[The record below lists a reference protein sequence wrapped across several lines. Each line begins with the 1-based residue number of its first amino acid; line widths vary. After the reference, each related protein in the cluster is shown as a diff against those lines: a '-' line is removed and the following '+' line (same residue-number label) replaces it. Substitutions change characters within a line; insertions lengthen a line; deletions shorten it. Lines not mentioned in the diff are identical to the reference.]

1 MKRNIILALLGGAL
15 LFSSCDDLFNPA
27 IENFKTLDQ
36 MDTEPNFGRSFLMRG
51 YNLMPSYYQD
61 NDYATDDAVTN
72 DMGNGWLKMATGT
85 WTSNN
90 NPASRWNDSYAAILY
105 LNQFLENGQN
115 IDYVNDP
122 AVTELLRLRA
132 KGEAYGLRALHMY
145 LLLRS
150 HAGYTEDGEL
160 LGVPIINEFLESD
173 ADFNIPRSSFMQCV
187 QQALDDLE
195 LAEEYLPDDY
205 NNLPDGAEVPE
216 RYRSITTSWELYNIA
231 LGNNARQLFN
241 GIVAKS
247 IRSRLLLMAASPA
260 FQDASNT
267 VTWADAADAAAQ
279 AIDLKGGLSGLADFK
294 GGVSYYDDMDAINNF
309 SEGSNPKEMIWRNN
323 VSSNDDEGTYISES
337 NFYPPT
343 LFGKGRMNPTQ
354 NLVDA
359 FPMANGYPITEKAGG
374 YSEFNPFQGRDPRLA
389 TYIIYNGAQEGPSS
403 ITIYTGSK
411 TGTDDGL
418 NVLSTS
424 TRTGYY
430 MKKRLNMKVN
440 CNPASKSGQTHYD
453 PRIRFTE
460 ILLNYA
466 EAANEAWGPKG
477 KGTHAYSAYDVIKKI
492 RQRAGVGGTDDP
504 YLEACA
510 ADPLKMQQLIRNER
524 RLELCFEGFR
534 FWDLRRWKADLNET
548 ARGMDINGSAITP
561 IDVEKRAFKDYMYY
575 GPIPYSEILKY
586 SNLKQNKGW

>member
-1 MKRNIILALLGGAL
+1 MGGAL
-15 LFSSCDDLFNPA
+15 LFSSCDDLFSPA
-27 IENFKTLDQ
+27 KENFKTLDQ
-36 MDTEPNFGRSFLMRG
+36 IETEPDFGKSFLIQG
-51 YNLMPSYYQD
+51 YSRMPGYYQD

-72 DMGNGWLKMATGT
+72 DMDNGWLKMATGT

-90 NPASRWNDSYAAILY
+90 NPTSRWNDSYAAILY

-122 AVTELLRLRA
+122 AVTELLRMRT

-145 LLLRS
+145 LLLRA

-160 LGVPIINEFLESD
+160 MGVPIINEFLESD
-173 ADFNIPRSSFMQCV
+173 ADFNIPRSTFIQCV
-187 QQALDDLE
+187 QQALDDLK

-205 NNLPDGAEVPE
+205 NNISSNAEVPE
-216 RYRSITTSWELYNIA
+216 KYRSITTSWELYNRA
-231 LGNNARQLFN
+231 MGNDARQLLN
-241 GIVAKS
+241 GMIAKA
-247 IRSRLLLMAASPA
+247 IRSRLLLMAASSA
-260 FQDASNT
+260 FQNADNT
-267 VTWADAADAAAQ
+267 ITWADAADAAAQ
-279 AIDLKGGLSGLADFK
+279 VIDLKGGLDGLADN
-294 GGVSYYDDMDAINNF
+294 GVTYYTNTDEINNF
-309 SEGSNPKEMIWRNN
+309 AEGVNPKEMIWRNN
-323 VSSNDDEGTYISES
+323 VSKDHSDTES

-343 LFGKGRMNPTQ
+343 LFGSGRMNPTQ

-359 FPMANGYPITEKAGG
+359 FPMVNGYPITEGAGG
-374 YSEFNPFQGRDPRLA
+374 YSESNPYEGRDPRLA
-389 TYIIYNGAQEGPSS
+389 TYIIYNGAKEGPSNT
-403 ITIYTGSK
+403 TIYTGSK
-411 TGTDDGL
+411 AGTDDGL

-430 MKKRLNMKVN
+430 MKKRLIMSVN
-440 CNPASKSGQTHYD
+440 CNPASKNGQTHYD
-453 PRIRFTE
+453 PRIRVTE
-460 ILLNYA
+460 IFLNYA
-466 EAANEAWGPKG
+466 EAANEAWGPTG

-504 YLEACA
+504 YLEVCA

-548 ARGMDINGSAITP
+548 VRGVDINGSAITSV
-561 IDVEKRAFKDYMYY
+561 DVEKRAFKDYMYY

>member
-1 MKRNIILALLGGAL
+1 MKKNIILALLGGAL
-15 LFSSCDDLFNPA
+15 LFSSCDDLFSPA
-27 IENFKTLDQ
+27 KENFKTLDQ
-36 MDTEPNFGRSFLMRG
+36 IETEPDFGKSFLIQG
-51 YNLMPSYYQD
+51 YSRMPGYYQD

-72 DMGNGWLKMATGT
+72 DMDNGWLKMATGT

-90 NPASRWNDSYAAILY
+90 NPTSRWNDSYAAILY

-122 AVTELLRLRA
+122 AVTELLRMRT

-145 LLLRS
+145 LLLRA

-160 LGVPIINEFLESD
+160 MGVPIINEFLESD
-173 ADFNIPRSSFMQCV
+173 ADFNIPRSTFIQCV
-187 QQALDDLE
+187 QQALDDLK

-205 NNLPDGAEVPE
+205 NNISSNAEVPE
-216 RYRSITTSWELYNIA
+216 KYRSITTSWELYNRA
-231 LGNNARQLFN
+231 MGNDARQLLN
-241 GIVAKS
+241 GMIAKA
-247 IRSRLLLMAASPA
+247 IRSRLLLMAASSA
-260 FQDASNT
+260 FQNADNT
-267 VTWADAADAAAQ
+267 ITWADAADAAAQ
-279 AIDLKGGLSGLADFK
+279 VIDLKGGLDGLADN
-294 GGVSYYDDMDAINNF
+294 GVTYYTNTDEINNF
-309 SEGSNPKEMIWRNN
+309 AEGVNPKEMIWRNN
-323 VSSNDDEGTYISES
+323 VSKDHSDTES

-343 LFGKGRMNPTQ
+343 LFGSGRMNPTQ

-359 FPMANGYPITEKAGG
+359 FPMVNGYPITEGAGG
-374 YSEFNPFQGRDPRLA
+374 YSESNPYEGRDPRLA
-389 TYIIYNGAQEGPSS
+389 TYIIYNGAKEGPSNT
-403 ITIYTGSK
+403 TIYTGSK
-411 TGTDDGL
+411 AGTDDGL

-430 MKKRLNMKVN
+430 MKKRLIMSVN
-440 CNPASKSGQTHYD
+440 CNPASKNGQTHYD
-453 PRIRFTE
+453 PRIRVTE
-460 ILLNYA
+460 IFLNYA
-466 EAANEAWGPKG
+466 EAANEAWGPTG

-504 YLEACA
+504 YLEVCA

-548 ARGMDINGSAITP
+548 VRGVDINGSAITSV
-561 IDVEKRAFKDYMYY
+561 DVEKRAFKDYMYY

>member
-1 MKRNIILALLGGAL
+1 MKKNIILALLGGAL
-15 LFSSCDDLFNPA
+15 LFSSCDDLFSPA
-27 IENFKTLDQ
+27 KENFKTLDQ
-36 MDTEPNFGRSFLMRG
+36 IETEPDFGKSFLIQG
-51 YNLMPSYYQD
+51 YSRMPGYYQD

-72 DMGNGWLKMATGT
+72 DMDNGWLKMATGT

-90 NPASRWNDSYAAILY
+90 NPTSRWNDSYAAILY

-122 AVTELLRLRA
+122 AVTELLRMRT

-145 LLLRS
+145 LLLRA

-160 LGVPIINEFLESD
+160 MGVPIINEFLESD
-173 ADFNIPRSSFMQCV
+173 ADFNIPRSTFIQCV
-187 QQALDDLE
+187 QQALDDLK

-205 NNLPDGAEVPE
+205 NNISSNAEVPE
-216 RYRSITTSWELYNIA
+216 KYRSITTSWELYNRA
-231 LGNNARQLFN
+231 MGNDARQLLN
-241 GIVAKS
+241 GMIAKA
-247 IRSRLLLMAASPA
+247 IRSRLLLMAASSA
-260 FQDASNT
+260 FQNADNT
-267 VTWADAADAAAQ
+267 ITWADAADAAAQ
-279 AIDLKGGLSGLADFK
+279 VIDLKGGLDGLADN
-294 GGVSYYDDMDAINNF
+294 GVTYYTNTDEINNF
-309 SEGSNPKEMIWRNN
+309 AEGVNPKEMIWRNN
-323 VSSNDDEGTYISES
+323 VSKDHSDTES

-343 LFGKGRMNPTQ
+343 LFGSGRMNPTQ

-359 FPMANGYPITEKAGG
+359 FPMVNGYPITEGAGG
-374 YSEFNPFQGRDPRLA
+374 YSESNPYEGRDPRLA
-389 TYIIYNGAQEGPSS
+389 TYMIYNGAKEGPSTT
-403 ITIYTGSK
+403 TIYTGSK
-411 TGTDDGL
+411 AGTDDGL

-430 MKKRLNMKVN
+430 MKKRLIMSVN
-440 CNPASKSGQTHYD
+440 CNPASKNGQTHYD
-453 PRIRFTE
+453 PRIRVTE
-460 ILLNYA
+460 IFLNYA
-466 EAANEAWGPKG
+466 EAANEAWGPTG

-504 YLEACA
+504 YLEVCA

-548 ARGMDINGSAITP
+548 VRGVDINGSAITSV
-561 IDVEKRAFKDYMYY
+561 DVEKRAFKDYMYY

>member
-1 MKRNIILALLGGAL
+1 MKKNIILALLGGAL
-15 LFSSCDDLFNPA
+15 LFSSCDDLFSPA
-27 IENFKTLDQ
+27 KENFKTLDQ
-36 MDTEPNFGRSFLMRG
+36 IETEPDFGKSFLIQG
-51 YNLMPSYYQD
+51 YSRMPGYYQD

-72 DMGNGWLKMATGT
+72 DMDNGWLKMATGT

-90 NPASRWNDSYAAILY
+90 NPTSRWNDSYAAILY

-122 AVTELLRLRA
+122 AVTELLRMRT

-145 LLLRS
+145 LLLRA

-160 LGVPIINEFLESD
+160 MGVPIINEFLESD
-173 ADFNIPRSSFMQCV
+173 ADFNIPRSTFIQCV
-187 QQALDDLE
+187 QQALDDLK

-205 NNLPDGAEVPE
+205 NNISSNAEVPE
-216 RYRSITTSWELYNIA
+216 KYRSITTSWELYNRA
-231 LGNNARQLFN
+231 MGNDARQLLN
-241 GIVAKS
+241 GMIAKA
-247 IRSRLLLMAASPA
+247 IRSRLLLMAASSA
-260 FQDASNT
+260 FQNADNT
-267 VTWADAADAAAQ
+267 ITWADAADAAAQ
-279 AIDLKGGLSGLADFK
+279 VIDLKGGLDGLADN
-294 GGVSYYDDMDAINNF
+294 GVTYYTNTDEINNF
-309 SEGSNPKEMIWRNN
+309 AEGVNPKEMIWRNN
-323 VSSNDDEGTYISES
+323 VSKDHSDTES

-343 LFGKGRMNPTQ
+343 LFGSGRMNPTQ

-359 FPMANGYPITEKAGG
+359 FPMVNGYPITEGAGG
-374 YSEFNPFQGRDPRLA
+374 YSESNPYEGRDPRLA
-389 TYIIYNGAQEGPSS
+389 TYIIYNGAKEGPSNT
-403 ITIYTGSK
+403 TIYTGSK
-411 TGTDDGL
+411 AGTDDGL

-430 MKKRLNMKVN
+430 MKKRLIMSVN
-440 CNPASKSGQTHYD
+440 CNPASKNGQTHYD
-453 PRIRFTE
+453 PRIRVTE
-460 ILLNYA
+460 IFLNYA
-466 EAANEAWGPKG
+466 KAANEAWEPTG

-504 YLEACA
+504 YLEVCA

-548 ARGMDINGSAITP
+548 VRGVDINGSAITSV
-561 IDVEKRAFKDYMYY
+561 DVEKRAFKDYMYY

>member
-1 MKRNIILALLGGAL
+1 MKKNIILALLGGAL
-15 LFSSCDDLFNPA
+15 LFSSCDDLFSPA
-27 IENFKTLDQ
+27 KENFKTLDQ
-36 MDTEPNFGRSFLMRG
+36 IETEPDFGKSFLIQG
-51 YNLMPSYYQD
+51 YSRMPGYYQD

-72 DMGNGWLKMATGT
+72 DMDNGWLKMTTGT

-90 NPASRWNDSYAAILY
+90 NPTSRWNDSYAAILY

-122 AVTELLRLRA
+122 AVTELLRMRT

-145 LLLRS
+145 LLLRA

-160 LGVPIINEFLESD
+160 MGVPIINEFLESD
-173 ADFNIPRSSFMQCV
+173 ADFNIPRSTFIQCV
-187 QQALDDLE
+187 QQALDDLK

-205 NNLPDGAEVPE
+205 NNISSNAEVPE
-216 RYRSITTSWELYNIA
+216 KYRSITTSWELYNRA
-231 LGNNARQLFN
+231 MGNDARQLLN
-241 GIVAKS
+241 GMIAKA
-247 IRSRLLLMAASPA
+247 IRSRLLLMAASSA
-260 FQDASNT
+260 FQNADNT
-267 VTWADAADAAAQ
+267 ITWADAADAAAQ
-279 AIDLKGGLSGLADFK
+279 VIDLKGGLDGLADN
-294 GGVSYYDDMDAINNF
+294 GVTYYTNTDEINNF
-309 SEGSNPKEMIWRNN
+309 AEGVNPKEMIWRNN
-323 VSSNDDEGTYISES
+323 VSKDHSDTES

-343 LFGKGRMNPTQ
+343 LFGSGRMNPTQ

-359 FPMANGYPITEKAGG
+359 FPMVNGYPITEGAGG
-374 YSEFNPFQGRDPRLA
+374 YSESNPYEGRDPRLA
-389 TYIIYNGAQEGPSS
+389 TYIIYNGAKEGPSNT
-403 ITIYTGSK
+403 TIYTGSK
-411 TGTDDGL
+411 AGTDDGL

-430 MKKRLNMKVN
+430 MKKRLIMSVN
-440 CNPASKSGQTHYD
+440 CNPASKNGQTHYD
-453 PRIRFTE
+453 PRIRVTE
-460 ILLNYA
+460 IFLNYA
-466 EAANEAWGPKG
+466 EAANEAWGPTG

-504 YLEACA
+504 YLEVCA

-548 ARGMDINGSAITP
+548 VRGVDINGSAITSV
-561 IDVEKRAFKDYMYY
+561 DVEKRAFKDYMYY

>member
-1 MKRNIILALLGGAL
+1 MKKNIILALLGGAL
-15 LFSSCDDLFNPA
+15 LFSSCDDLFSPA
-27 IENFKTLDQ
+27 KENFKTLDQ
-36 MDTEPNFGRSFLMRG
+36 IETEPDFGKSFLIQG
-51 YNLMPSYYQD
+51 YSRVPGYYQD

-72 DMGNGWLKMATGT
+72 DMDNGWLKMATGT

-90 NPASRWNDSYAAILY
+90 NPTSRWNDSYAAILY

-122 AVTELLRLRA
+122 AVTELLRMRT

-145 LLLRS
+145 LLLRA

-160 LGVPIINEFLESD
+160 MGVPIINEFLESD
-173 ADFNIPRSSFMQCV
+173 ADFNIPRSTFIQCV
-187 QQALDDLE
+187 QQALDDLK

-205 NNLPDGAEVPE
+205 NNISSNAEVPE
-216 RYRSITTSWELYNIA
+216 KYRSITTSWELYNRA
-231 LGNNARQLFN
+231 MGNDARQLLN
-241 GIVAKS
+241 GMIAKA
-247 IRSRLLLMAASPA
+247 IRSRLLLMAASSA
-260 FQDASNT
+260 FQNADNT
-267 VTWADAADAAAQ
+267 ITWADAADAAAQ
-279 AIDLKGGLSGLADFK
+279 VIDLKGGLDGLADN
-294 GGVSYYDDMDAINNF
+294 GVTYYTNTDEINNF
-309 SEGSNPKEMIWRNN
+309 AEGVNPKEMIWRNN
-323 VSSNDDEGTYISES
+323 VSKDHSDTES

-343 LFGKGRMNPTQ
+343 LFGSGRMNPTQ

-359 FPMANGYPITEKAGG
+359 FPMVNGYPITEGAGG
-374 YSEFNPFQGRDPRLA
+374 YSESNPYEGRDPRLA
-389 TYIIYNGAQEGPSS
+389 TYIIYNGAKEGPSNT
-403 ITIYTGSK
+403 TIYTGSK
-411 TGTDDGL
+411 AGTDDGL

-430 MKKRLNMKVN
+430 MKKRLIMSVN
-440 CNPASKSGQTHYD
+440 CNPASKNGQTHYD
-453 PRIRFTE
+453 PRIRVTE
-460 ILLNYA
+460 IFLNYA
-466 EAANEAWGPKG
+466 EAANEAWGPTG

-504 YLEACA
+504 YLEVCA

-548 ARGMDINGSAITP
+548 VRGVDINGSAITSV
-561 IDVEKRAFKDYMYY
+561 DVEKRAFKDYMYY

>member
-1 MKRNIILALLGGAL
+1 MKRNIILALLGGTL

-51 YNLMPSYYQD
+51 YNLMPGYYQD

-72 DMGNGWLKMATGT
+72 DMDNGWLKMATGT

-105 LNQFLENGQN
+105 LNQFLEKGQE

-195 LAEEYLPDDY
+195 LAEECLPDDY

-359 FPMANGYPITEKAGG
+359 FPMANGYPITEGAGG
-374 YSEFNPFQGRDPRLA
+374 YSESNPFQDRDPRLA

-477 KGTHAYSAYDVIKKI
+477 KGTHSYSAYDVIKKI

-510 ADPLKMQQLIRNER
+510 ADPSKMQQLIRNER

-548 ARGMDINGSAITP
+548 ARGVDINGSAITP
-561 IDVEKRAFKDYMYY
+561 VDVEKRAFKDYMYY

>member
-1 MKRNIILALLGGAL
+1 MKKNIILALLGGAL
-15 LFSSCDDLFNPA
+15 LFSSCDDLFSPA
-27 IENFKTLDQ
+27 KENFKTLDQ
-36 MDTEPNFGRSFLMRG
+36 IETEPDFGKSFLIQG
-51 YNLMPSYYQD
+51 YSRMPGYYQD

-72 DMGNGWLKMATGT
+72 DMDNGWLKMATGT

-90 NPASRWNDSYAAILY
+90 NPTSRWNDSYAAILY

-122 AVTELLRLRA
+122 AVTELLRMRT

-145 LLLRS
+145 LLLRA

-160 LGVPIINEFLESD
+160 MGVPIINEFLESD
-173 ADFNIPRSSFMQCV
+173 ADFNIPRSTFIQCV
-187 QQALDDLE
+187 QQALDDLK

-205 NNLPDGAEVPE
+205 NNISSNAEVPE
-216 RYRSITTSWELYNIA
+216 KYRSITTSWELYNRA
-231 LGNNARQLFN
+231 MGNDARQLLN
-241 GIVAKS
+241 GMIAKA
-247 IRSRLLLMAASPA
+247 IRSRLLLMAASSA
-260 FQDASNT
+260 FQNADNT
-267 VTWADAADAAAQ
+267 ITWADAADAAAQ
-279 AIDLKGGLSGLADFK
+279 VIDLKGGLDGLADN
-294 GGVSYYDDMDAINNF
+294 GVTYYTNTDEINNF
-309 SEGSNPKEMIWRNN
+309 AEGVNPKEMIWRNN
-323 VSSNDDEGTYISES
+323 VSKDHSDTES

-343 LFGKGRMNPTQ
+343 LFGSGRMNPTQ

-359 FPMANGYPITEKAGG
+359 FPMVNGYPITEGAGG
-374 YSEFNPFQGRDPRLA
+374 YSESNPYEGRDPRLA
-389 TYIIYNGAQEGPSS
+389 TYIIYNGAKEGPSNT
-403 ITIYTGSK
+403 TIYTGSK
-411 TGTDDGL
+411 AGTDDGL

-430 MKKRLNMKVN
+430 MKKRLIMSVN
-440 CNPASKSGQTHYD
+440 CNPASKNGQTHYD
-453 PRIRFTE
+453 PRIRVTE
-460 ILLNYA
+460 IFLNYA
-466 EAANEAWGPKG
+466 EAANEAWGPTG

-504 YLEACA
+504 YLEVCA

-548 ARGMDINGSAITP
+548 VRGVDINGSAITSV
-561 IDVEKRAFKDYMYY
+561 DVEKRAFKDYMYY
-575 GPIPYSEILKY
+575 GSIPYSEILKY

>member
-1 MKRNIILALLGGAL
+1 MKKNIILTLLGGAL
-15 LFSSCDDLFNPA
+15 LFSSCDDLFSPA
-27 IENFKTLDQ
+27 KENFKTLDQ
-36 MDTEPNFGRSFLMRG
+36 IETEPDFGKSFLIQG
-51 YNLMPSYYQD
+51 YNRMPGYYQD

-72 DMGNGWLKMATGT
+72 DMNNGWLKMATGT

-90 NPASRWNDSYAAILY
+90 NPTSRWNDSYSAILY

-122 AVTELLRLRA
+122 AVTELLRMRT

-145 LLLRS
+145 LLLRA

-160 LGVPIINEFLESD
+160 MGVPIINEFLESD
-173 ADFNIPRSSFMQCV
+173 ADFNIPRSTFIKCV
-187 QQALDDLE
+187 QQALDDLK

-205 NNLPDGAEVPE
+205 NNISSNAEVPE
-216 RYRSITTSWELYNIA
+216 KYRSITTSWELYNRA
-231 LGNNARQLFN
+231 MGNDARQLLN
-241 GIVAKS
+241 GMIAKA

-260 FQDASNT
+260 FQNASNT

-279 AIDLKGGLSGLADFK
+279 AIDLKGGLDGLADN
-294 GGVSYYDDMDAINNF
+294 GVTYYTNTDEINNF
-309 SEGSNPKEMIWRNN
+309 AEGVNPKEMIWRNN
-323 VSSNDDEGTYISES
+323 VSKDHSDTES

-343 LFGKGRMNPTQ
+343 LFGSGRMNPTQ

-359 FPMANGYPITEKAGG
+359 FPMANGYPITEGAGG
-374 YSEFNPFQGRDPRLA
+374 YSESNPYEGRDPRLA
-389 TYIIYNGAQEGPSS
+389 TYIIYNGAKEGPSNT
-403 ITIYTGSK
+403 TIYTGSK
-411 TGTDDGL
+411 AGTDDGL

-430 MKKRLNMKVN
+430 MKKRLIMSVN
-440 CNPASKSGQTHYD
+440 CNPASKNGQTHYD
-453 PRIRFTE
+453 PRIRVTE
-460 ILLNYA
+460 IFLNYA
-466 EAANEAWGPKG
+466 EAANEAWGPTG

-510 ADPLKMQQLIRNER
+510 ADPSKMQQLIRNER

-548 ARGMDINGSAITP
+548 ARGVDINGSAITP
-561 IDVEKRAFKDYMYY
+561 VDVEKRAFKDYMYY

>member
-1 MKRNIILALLGGAL
+1 MKKNIILALLGGAL
-15 LFSSCDDLFNPA
+15 LFSSCDDLFSPA
-27 IENFKTLDQ
+27 KENFKTLDQ
-36 MDTEPNFGRSFLMRG
+36 IETEPDFGKSFLIQG
-51 YNLMPSYYQD
+51 YSRMPGYYQD

-72 DMGNGWLKMATGT
+72 DMDNGWLKMATGT

-90 NPASRWNDSYAAILY
+90 NPTSRWNDSYAAILY

-122 AVTELLRLRA
+122 AVTELLRMRT

-145 LLLRS
+145 LLLRA

-160 LGVPIINEFLESD
+160 MGVPIINEFLESD
-173 ADFNIPRSSFMQCV
+173 ADFNIPRSTFIQCV
-187 QQALDDLE
+187 QQALDDLK

-205 NNLPDGAEVPE
+205 NNISSNAEVPE
-216 RYRSITTSWELYNIA
+216 KYRSITTSWELYNRA
-231 LGNNARQLFN
+231 MGNDARQLLN
-241 GIVAKS
+241 GMIAKA
-247 IRSRLLLMAASPA
+247 IRSRLLLMAASSA
-260 FQDASNT
+260 FQNADNT
-267 VTWADAADAAAQ
+267 ITWADAADAAAQ
-279 AIDLKGGLSGLADFK
+279 VIDLKGGLDGLADN
-294 GGVSYYDDMDAINNF
+294 GVTYYTNTDEINNF
-309 SEGSNPKEMIWRNN
+309 AEGVNPKEMIWRNN
-323 VSSNDDEGTYISES
+323 VSKDHSDTES

-343 LFGKGRMNPTQ
+343 LFGSGRMNPTQ

-359 FPMANGYPITEKAGG
+359 FPMVNGYPITEGAGG
-374 YSEFNPFQGRDPRLA
+374 YNESNPYEGRDPRLA
-389 TYIIYNGAQEGPSS
+389 TYIIYNGAKEGPSNT
-403 ITIYTGSK
+403 TIYTGSK
-411 TGTDDGL
+411 AGTDDGL

-430 MKKRLNMKVN
+430 MKKRLIMSVN
-440 CNPASKSGQTHYD
+440 CNPASKNGQTHYD
-453 PRIRFTE
+453 PRIRVTE
-460 ILLNYA
+460 IFLNYA
-466 EAANEAWGPKG
+466 EAANEAWGPTG

-504 YLEACA
+504 YLEVCA

-548 ARGMDINGSAITP
+548 VRGVDINGSAITSV
-561 IDVEKRAFKDYMYY
+561 DVEKRAFKDYMYY
-575 GPIPYSEILKY
+575 GSIPYSEILKY

>member
-1 MKRNIILALLGGAL
+1 MKKNIILALLGGAL
-15 LFSSCDDLFNPA
+15 LFSSCDDLFSPA
-27 IENFKTLDQ
+27 KENFKTLDQ
-36 MDTEPNFGRSFLMRG
+36 IETEPDFGKSFLIQG
-51 YNLMPSYYQD
+51 YSRMPGYYQD

-72 DMGNGWLKMATGT
+72 DMDNGWLKMATGT

-90 NPASRWNDSYAAILY
+90 NVTSRWNDSYAAILY

-122 AVTELLRLRA
+122 AVTELLRMRT

-145 LLLRS
+145 LLLRA

-160 LGVPIINEFLESD
+160 MGVPIINEFLESD
-173 ADFNIPRSSFMQCV
+173 ADFNIPRSTFIQCV
-187 QQALDDLE
+187 QQALDDLK

-205 NNLPDGAEVPE
+205 NNISSNAEVPE
-216 RYRSITTSWELYNIA
+216 KYRSITTSWELYNRA
-231 LGNNARQLFN
+231 MGNDARQLLN
-241 GIVAKS
+241 GMIAKA
-247 IRSRLLLMAASPA
+247 IRSRLLLMAASSA
-260 FQDASNT
+260 FQNADNT
-267 VTWADAADAAAQ
+267 ITWADAADAAAQ
-279 AIDLKGGLSGLADFK
+279 VIDLKGGLDGLADN
-294 GGVSYYDDMDAINNF
+294 GVTYYTNTDEINNF
-309 SEGSNPKEMIWRNN
+309 AEGVNPKEMIWRNN
-323 VSSNDDEGTYISES
+323 VSKDHSDTES

-343 LFGKGRMNPTQ
+343 LFGSGRMNPTQ

-359 FPMANGYPITEKAGG
+359 FPMVNGYPITEGAGG
-374 YSEFNPFQGRDPRLA
+374 YSESNPYEGRDPRLA
-389 TYIIYNGAQEGPSS
+389 TYIIYNGAKEGPSNT
-403 ITIYTGSK
+403 TIYTGSK
-411 TGTDDGL
+411 AGTDDGL

-430 MKKRLNMKVN
+430 MKKRLIMSVN
-440 CNPASKSGQTHYD
+440 CNPASKNGQTHYD
-453 PRIRFTE
+453 PRIRVTE
-460 ILLNYA
+460 IFLNYA
-466 EAANEAWGPKG
+466 EAANEAWGPTG

-504 YLEACA
+504 YLEVCA

-548 ARGMDINGSAITP
+548 VRGVDINGSAITSV
-561 IDVEKRAFKDYMYY
+561 DVEKRAFKDYMYY

>member
-1 MKRNIILALLGGAL
+1 MKKNIILALLGGAL
-15 LFSSCDDLFNPA
+15 LFSSCDDLFSPA
-27 IENFKTLDQ
+27 KENFKTLDQ
-36 MDTEPNFGRSFLMRG
+36 IETEPDFGKSFLIQG
-51 YNLMPSYYQD
+51 YSRMPGYYQD

-72 DMGNGWLKMATGT
+72 DMDNGWLKMATGT

-90 NPASRWNDSYAAILY
+90 NPTSRWNDSYAAILY

-122 AVTELLRLRA
+122 AVTELLRMRT

-145 LLLRS
+145 LLLRA

-160 LGVPIINEFLESD
+160 MGVPIINEFLESD
-173 ADFNIPRSSFMQCV
+173 ADFNIPRSTFIQCV
-187 QQALDDLE
+187 QQALDDLK

-205 NNLPDGAEVPE
+205 SNISSNAEVPE
-216 RYRSITTSWELYNIA
+216 KYRSITTSWELYNRA
-231 LGNNARQLFN
+231 MGNDARQLLN
-241 GIVAKS
+241 GMIAKA
-247 IRSRLLLMAASPA
+247 IRSRLLLMAASSA
-260 FQDASNT
+260 FQNADNT
-267 VTWADAADAAAQ
+267 ITWADAADAAAQ
-279 AIDLKGGLSGLADFK
+279 VIDLKGGLDGLADN
-294 GGVSYYDDMDAINNF
+294 GVTYYTNTDEINNF
-309 SEGSNPKEMIWRNN
+309 AEGVNPKEMIWRNN
-323 VSSNDDEGTYISES
+323 VSKDHSDTES

-343 LFGKGRMNPTQ
+343 LFGSGRMNPTQ

-359 FPMANGYPITEKAGG
+359 FPMVNGYPITEGAGG
-374 YSEFNPFQGRDPRLA
+374 YSESNPYEGRDPRLA
-389 TYIIYNGAQEGPSS
+389 TYIIYNGAKEGPSNT
-403 ITIYTGSK
+403 TIYTGSK
-411 TGTDDGL
+411 AGTDDGL

-430 MKKRLNMKVN
+430 MKKRLIMSVN
-440 CNPASKSGQTHYD
+440 CNPASKNGQTHYD
-453 PRIRFTE
+453 PRIRVTE
-460 ILLNYA
+460 IFLNYA
-466 EAANEAWGPKG
+466 EAANEAWGPTG

-504 YLEACA
+504 YLEVCA

-548 ARGMDINGSAITP
+548 VRGVDINGSAITSV
-561 IDVEKRAFKDYMYY
+561 DVEKRAFKDYMYY

>member
-1 MKRNIILALLGGAL
+1 MKKNIILALLGGAL
-15 LFSSCDDLFNPA
+15 LFSSCDDLFSPA
-27 IENFKTLDQ
+27 KENFKTLDQ
-36 MDTEPNFGRSFLMRG
+36 IETEPDFGKSFLIQG
-51 YNLMPSYYQD
+51 YSRMPGYYQD

-72 DMGNGWLKMATGT
+72 DMDNGWLKMATGT

-90 NPASRWNDSYAAILY
+90 NPTSRWNDSYAAILY

-122 AVTELLRLRA
+122 AVTELLRMRT

-145 LLLRS
+145 LLLRA

-160 LGVPIINEFLESD
+160 MGVPIINEFLESD
-173 ADFNIPRSSFMQCV
+173 ADFNIPRSTFIQCV
-187 QQALDDLE
+187 QQALDDLK

-205 NNLPDGAEVPE
+205 NNISSNAEVPE
-216 RYRSITTSWELYNIA
+216 KYRSITTSWELYNRA
-231 LGNNARQLFN
+231 MGNDARQLLN
-241 GIVAKS
+241 GMIAKA
-247 IRSRLLLMAASPA
+247 IRSRLLLMAASSA
-260 FQDASNT
+260 FQNADNT
-267 VTWADAADAAAQ
+267 ITWADAADAAAQ
-279 AIDLKGGLSGLADFK
+279 VIDLKGGLDGLADN
-294 GGVSYYDDMDAINNF
+294 GVTYYTNTDEINNF
-309 SEGSNPKEMIWRNN
+309 AEGVNPKEMIWRNN
-323 VSSNDDEGTYISES
+323 VSKDHSDTES

-343 LFGKGRMNPTQ
+343 LFGSGRMNPTQ

-359 FPMANGYPITEKAGG
+359 FPMVNGYPITEGAGG
-374 YSEFNPFQGRDPRLA
+374 YSESNPYEGRDPRLA
-389 TYIIYNGAQEGPSS
+389 TYIIYNGAKEGPSNT
-403 ITIYTGSK
+403 TIYTGSK
-411 TGTDDGL
+411 AGTDDGL

-430 MKKRLNMKVN
+430 MKKRLIMSVN
-440 CNPASKSGQTHYD
+440 CNPASKNGQTHYD
-453 PRIRFTE
+453 PRIRVTE
-460 ILLNYA
+460 IFLNYA
-466 EAANEAWGPKG
+466 EAANEAWGPTG

-504 YLEACA
+504 YLEVCA

-548 ARGMDINGSAITP
+548 VRGVDINGSAITSV
-561 IDVEKRAFKDYMYY
+561 DVEKRAFKDYMYY

-586 SNLKQNKGW
+586 INLKQNKGW

>member
-1 MKRNIILALLGGAL
+1 MKKNIILTLLGGAL
-15 LFSSCDDLFNPA
+15 LFSSCDDLFSPA
-27 IENFKTLDQ
+27 KENFKTLDQ
-36 MDTEPNFGRSFLMRG
+36 IETEPDFGKSFLIQG
-51 YNLMPSYYQD
+51 YNRMPGYYQD

-72 DMGNGWLKMATGT
+72 DMNNGWLKMATGT

-90 NPASRWNDSYAAILY
+90 NPTSRWNDSYSAILY

-122 AVTELLRLRA
+122 AVTELLRMRT

-145 LLLRS
+145 LLLRA

-160 LGVPIINEFLESD
+160 MGVPIINEFLESD
-173 ADFNIPRSSFMQCV
+173 ADFNIPRSTFINCV
-187 QQALDDLE
+187 QQALDDLK

-205 NNLPDGAEVPE
+205 NNISSNAEVPE
-216 RYRSITTSWELYNIA
+216 KYRSITTSWELYNRA
-231 LGNNARQLFN
+231 MGNDARQLLN
-241 GIVAKS
+241 GMIAKA

-260 FQDASNT
+260 FQNASNT

-279 AIDLKGGLSGLADFK
+279 AIDLKGGLDGLADN
-294 GGVSYYDDMDAINNF
+294 GVTYYTNTDEINNF
-309 SEGSNPKEMIWRNN
+309 AEGVNPKEMIWRNN
-323 VSSNDDEGTYISES
+323 VSKDHSDTES

-343 LFGKGRMNPTQ
+343 LFGSGRMNPTQ

-359 FPMANGYPITEKAGG
+359 FPMANGYPITEGAGG
-374 YSEFNPFQGRDPRLA
+374 YSESNPYEGRDPRLA
-389 TYIIYNGAQEGPSS
+389 TYIIYNGAKEGPSNT
-403 ITIYTGSK
+403 TIYTGSK
-411 TGTDDGL
+411 AGTDDGL

-430 MKKRLNMKVN
+430 MKKRLIMSVN
-440 CNPASKSGQTHYD
+440 CNPASKNGQTHYD
-453 PRIRFTE
+453 PRIRVTE

-466 EAANEAWGPKG
+466 EAANEAWGPTG

-510 ADPLKMQQLIRNER
+510 ADPSKMQQLIRNER

-548 ARGMDINGSAITP
+548 ARGVDINGSAITP
-561 IDVEKRAFKDYMYY
+561 VDVEKRAFKDYMYY

>member
-1 MKRNIILALLGGAL
+1 MKKNIILALLGGAL
-15 LFSSCDDLFNPA
+15 LFSSCDDLFSPA
-27 IENFKTLDQ
+27 KENFKTLDQ
-36 MDTEPNFGRSFLMRG
+36 IETEPDFGKSFLIQG
-51 YNLMPSYYQD
+51 YSRMPGYYQD

-72 DMGNGWLKMATGT
+72 DMDNGWLKMATGT

-90 NPASRWNDSYAAILY
+90 NPTSRWNDSYAAILY

-122 AVTELLRLRA
+122 AVTELLRMRT

-145 LLLRS
+145 LLLRA

-160 LGVPIINEFLESD
+160 MGVPIINEFLESD
-173 ADFNIPRSSFMQCV
+173 ADFNIPRSTFIQCV
-187 QQALDDLE
+187 QQALDDLK

-205 NNLPDGAEVPE
+205 NNISSNAEVPE
-216 RYRSITTSWELYNIA
+216 KYRSITTSWELYNRA
-231 LGNNARQLFN
+231 MGNDARQLLN
-241 GIVAKS
+241 GMIAKA
-247 IRSRLLLMAASPA
+247 IRSRLLLMAASSA
-260 FQDASNT
+260 FQNADNT
-267 VTWADAADAAAQ
+267 ITWADAADAAAQ
-279 AIDLKGGLSGLADFK
+279 VIDLKGGLDGLADN
-294 GGVSYYDDMDAINNF
+294 GVTYYTNTDEINNF
-309 SEGSNPKEMIWRNN
+309 AEGVNPKEMIWRNN
-323 VSSNDDEGTYISES
+323 VSKDHSDTES

-343 LFGKGRMNPTQ
+343 LFGSGRMNPTQ

-359 FPMANGYPITEKAGG
+359 FPMVNGYPITEGAGG
-374 YSEFNPFQGRDPRLA
+374 YSESNPYEGRDPRLA
-389 TYIIYNGAQEGPSS
+389 TYIIYNGAKEGPSNT
-403 ITIYTGSK
+403 TIYTGSK
-411 TGTDDGL
+411 AGTDDGL

-430 MKKRLNMKVN
+430 MKKRLIMSVN
-440 CNPASKSGQTHYD
+440 CNPASKNGQTHYD
-453 PRIRFTE
+453 PRIRVTE
-460 ILLNYA
+460 IFLNYA
-466 EAANEAWGPKG
+466 EAANEAWGPIG

-504 YLEACA
+504 YLEVCA

-548 ARGMDINGSAITP
+548 VRGVDINGSAITSV
-561 IDVEKRAFKDYMYY
+561 DVEKRAFKDYMYY

>member
-1 MKRNIILALLGGAL
+1 MKKNIILALLGGAL
-15 LFSSCDDLFNPA
+15 LFSSCDDLFSPA
-27 IENFKTLDQ
+27 KENFKTLDQ
-36 MDTEPNFGRSFLMRG
+36 IETEPDFGKSFLIQG
-51 YNLMPSYYQD
+51 YSRMPGYYQD

-72 DMGNGWLKMATGT
+72 DMDNGWLKMATGT

-90 NPASRWNDSYAAILY
+90 NPTSRWNDSYAAILY

-122 AVTELLRLRA
+122 AVTELLRMRT

-145 LLLRS
+145 LLLRA

-160 LGVPIINEFLESD
+160 MGVPIINEFLESD
-173 ADFNIPRSSFMQCV
+173 ADFNIPRSTFIQCV
-187 QQALDDLE
+187 QQALDDLK

-205 NNLPDGAEVPE
+205 NNISSNAEVPE
-216 RYRSITTSWELYNIA
+216 KYRSITTSWELYNRA
-231 LGNNARQLFN
+231 MGNDARQLLN
-241 GIVAKS
+241 GMIAKA
-247 IRSRLLLMAASPA
+247 IRSRLLLMAASSA
-260 FQDASNT
+260 FQNADNT
-267 VTWADAADAAAQ
+267 ITWADAADAAAQ
-279 AIDLKGGLSGLADFK
+279 VIDLKGGLDGLADN
-294 GGVSYYDDMDAINNF
+294 GVTYYTNTDEINNF
-309 SEGSNPKEMIWRNN
+309 AEGVNPKEMIWRNN
-323 VSSNDDEGTYISES
+323 VSKDHSDTES

-343 LFGKGRMNPTQ
+343 LFGSGRMNPTQ

-359 FPMANGYPITEKAGG
+359 FPMVNGYPITEGAGG
-374 YSEFNPFQGRDPRLA
+374 YSESNPYEGCDPRLA
-389 TYIIYNGAQEGPSS
+389 TYIIYNGAKEGPSNT
-403 ITIYTGSK
+403 TIYTGSK
-411 TGTDDGL
+411 AGTDDGL

-430 MKKRLNMKVN
+430 MKKRLIMSVN
-440 CNPASKSGQTHYD
+440 CNPASKNGQTHYD
-453 PRIRFTE
+453 PRIRVTE
-460 ILLNYA
+460 IFLNYA
-466 EAANEAWGPKG
+466 EAANEAWGPTG

-504 YLEACA
+504 YLEVCA

-548 ARGMDINGSAITP
+548 VRGVDINGSAITSV
-561 IDVEKRAFKDYMYY
+561 DVEKRAFKDYMYY

>member
-1 MKRNIILALLGGAL
+1 MKKNIILALLGGAL
-15 LFSSCDDLFNPA
+15 LFSSCDDLFSPA
-27 IENFKTLDQ
+27 KENFKTLDQ
-36 MDTEPNFGRSFLMRG
+36 IETEPDFGKSFLIQG
-51 YNLMPSYYQD
+51 YSRMPGYYQD

-72 DMGNGWLKMATGT
+72 DMDNGWLKMATGT

-90 NPASRWNDSYAAILY
+90 NPTSRWNDSYAAILY

-122 AVTELLRLRA
+122 AVTELLRMRT

-145 LLLRS
+145 LLLRA

-160 LGVPIINEFLESD
+160 MGVPIINEFLESD
-173 ADFNIPRSSFMQCV
+173 ADFNIPRSTFIQCV
-187 QQALDDLE
+187 QQALYDLK

-205 NNLPDGAEVPE
+205 NNISSNAEVPE
-216 RYRSITTSWELYNIA
+216 KYRSITTSWELYNRA
-231 LGNNARQLFN
+231 MGNDARQLLN
-241 GIVAKS
+241 GMIAKA
-247 IRSRLLLMAASPA
+247 IRSRLLLMAASSA
-260 FQDASNT
+260 FQNADNT
-267 VTWADAADAAAQ
+267 ITWADAADAAAQ
-279 AIDLKGGLSGLADFK
+279 VIDLKGGLDGLADN
-294 GGVSYYDDMDAINNF
+294 GVTYYTNTDEINNF
-309 SEGSNPKEMIWRNN
+309 AEGVNPKEMIWRNN
-323 VSSNDDEGTYISES
+323 VSKDHSDTES

-343 LFGKGRMNPTQ
+343 LFGSGRMNPTQ

-359 FPMANGYPITEKAGG
+359 FPMVNGYPITEGAGG
-374 YSEFNPFQGRDPRLA
+374 YSESNPYEGRDPRLA
-389 TYIIYNGAQEGPSS
+389 TYIIYNGAKEGPSNT
-403 ITIYTGSK
+403 TIYTGSK
-411 TGTDDGL
+411 AGTDDGL

-430 MKKRLNMKVN
+430 MKKRLIMSVN
-440 CNPASKSGQTHYD
+440 CNPASKNGQTHYD
-453 PRIRFTE
+453 PRIRVTE
-460 ILLNYA
+460 IFLNYA
-466 EAANEAWGPKG
+466 EAANEAWGPTG

-504 YLEACA
+504 YLEVCA

-548 ARGMDINGSAITP
+548 VRGVDINGSAITSV
-561 IDVEKRAFKDYMYY
+561 DVEKRAFKDYMYY

>member
-72 DMGNGWLKMATGT
+72 DMGNGWLKIATGT

-105 LNQFLENGQN
+105 LNQFLEKGQE

-187 QQALDDLE
+187 QQVLDDLE

-205 NNLPDGAEVPE
+205 NNLPDGTEVPE

-323 VSSNDDEGTYISES
+323 VSSNNDEGTYISES

-359 FPMANGYPITEKAGG
+359 FPMANGYPITEGAGG
-374 YSEFNPFQGRDPRLA
+374 YSESNPFQGRDPRLA
-389 TYIIYNGAQEGPSS
+389 AYIIYNGAKEGPSNT
-403 ITIYTGSK
+403 TIYTGSK
-411 TGTDDGL
+411 AGTDDGL
-418 NVLSTS
+418 NVLSTA

-453 PRIRFTE
+453 PRIRVTE
-460 ILLNYA
+460 IFLNYA
-466 EAANEAWGPKG
+466 EAANEAWGPTG

-504 YLEACA
+504 YLEVCA
-510 ADPLKMQQLIRNER
+510 ADPAKMQQLIRNER

-548 ARGMDINGSAITP
+548 ARGVDINGSAITP
-561 IDVEKRAFKDYMYY
+561 VDVEKRAFKDYMYY